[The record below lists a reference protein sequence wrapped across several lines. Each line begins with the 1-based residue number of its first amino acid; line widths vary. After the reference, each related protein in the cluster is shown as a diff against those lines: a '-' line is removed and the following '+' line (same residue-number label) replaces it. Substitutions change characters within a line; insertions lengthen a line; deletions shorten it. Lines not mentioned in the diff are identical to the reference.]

1 MERSD
6 WDDNHIQTEQ
16 NVRTLKTIL
25 KQHILSILSWD
36 ERMLACEQLRKAQKI
51 SISCDLERRDF
62 P

>member
-16 NVRTLKTIL
+16 NVSTLKTIL

-36 ERMLACEQLRKAQKI
+36 EKMSACEQLRKAHKTNRN
-51 SISCDLERRDF
+51 CDLERRDF